1 MSPAGYWRDI
11 SAILGL
17 KALAIGLIY
26 LLFFASP
33 GGAGTNPS
41 AVFQH
46 LIAPPASS
54 AGAGHD

>member
-17 KALAIGLIY
+17 KAVAIGLIY
-26 LLFFASP
+26 LLFFA
-33 GGAGTNPS
+33 GGAGTNPA

-46 LIAPPASS
+46 LIAPSGAN
-54 AGAGHD
+54 AGAVHD